1 MELCYGK
8 VVIAKI
14 SIQNFNFDD
23 VISKKI
29 LLKSLNIFSEFKMTF
44 YFIKLSQISS
54 STIFS
59 KYWLLRVLANWA
71 VVVAQLVEWLLPIP
85 EVRGS
90 NPVIGKNLLI
100 SNICLLSTVYW
111 KDENKEKEAGDGP
124 FKKGA
129 CYFNHLDTLKNKG
142 TPSRLCKD

>member
-59 KYWLLRVLANWA
+59 KY
-71 VVVAQLVEWLLPIP
+71 
-85 EVRGS
+85 
-90 NPVIGKNLLI
+90 
-100 SNICLLSTVYW
+100 
-111 KDENKEKEAGDGP
+111 
-124 FKKGA
+124 
-129 CYFNHLDTLKNKG
+129 
-142 TPSRLCKD
+142 